1 MNYRTVLVDDEP
13 LALKRLGRLLQGFP
27 GVEVVG
33 EAGTVADA
41 VAVTEKEQ
49 PDLLFLDIQLPDGE
63 GFDVLRRLEE
73 GPLAPLVIF
82 TTGYDQYALRAFE
95 EASVDYLLK
104 PIETE
109 KLARALQKLGRFSRT
124 DNGQRLE
131 QQILSFMKHWRP
143 DTADPYVR
151 KMTVRVGERSLLI
164 DLSEVTFFEAKDKYV
179 FLHTANK
186 EYIVENTLSELEKR
200 LDPKHFVRVHRS
212 TIVNLDQIQEIQDWF
227 GGKYRLVLRDKVAS
241 EIVVSKGMASN
252 LRAVIPF

>member
-13 LALKRLGRLLQGFP
+13 LALKRLSRLLQAFP
-27 GVEVVG
+27 GVVIVG

-41 VAVTEKEQ
+41 VAVTEREQ

-63 GFDVLRRLEE
+63 GFDVLHRIEDR
-73 GPLAPLVIF
+73 PLAPLVIF

-104 PIETE
+104 PVETE
-109 KLARALQKLGRFSRT
+109 KLARALQKLGRFSRRE
-124 DNGQRLE
+124 NGHHLE
-131 QQILSFMKHWRP
+131 DQILAFMKTWRP
-143 DTADPYVR
+143 EAADPYVR

-179 FLHTANK
+179 FLHTATR
-186 EYIVENTLSELEKR
+186 EYLVETTLVDLEKR
-200 LDPKHFVRVHRS
+200 LDPKRFVRIHRS
-212 TIVNLDQIQEIQDWF
+212 TIVNVDQVQEIQDWF
-227 GGKYRLVLRDKVAS
+227 GGKYRLVLRDKEAS

-252 LRAVIPF
+252 LRAIIPF